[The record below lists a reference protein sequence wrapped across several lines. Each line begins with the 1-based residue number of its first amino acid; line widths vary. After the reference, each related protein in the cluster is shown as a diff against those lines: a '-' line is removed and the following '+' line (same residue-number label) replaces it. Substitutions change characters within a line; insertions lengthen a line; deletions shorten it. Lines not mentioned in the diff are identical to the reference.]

1 VTISTPAPHA
11 LPPSDPEP
19 PACPP
24 APRAGCLAAT
34 RSGLAVVRG
43 KREAKDALHW
53 TWQGADA
60 VDPASLTGGAGA
72 TLCLWDGGGSLVLS
86 TRAPV
91 SGTCGS
97 DACWTATAKRA
108 RYADRKNGR
117 TGTRAV
123 TVASVKK
130 GTRAAVVAGGSRLGR
145 PALPVAD
152 GPVDVQLL
160 AGDGT
165 CLGTTYES
173 LKRNDERRLKAA
185 RRR

>member
-1 VTISTPAPHA
+1 
-11 LPPSDPEP
+11 
-19 PACPP
+19 
-24 APRAGCLAAT
+24 
-34 RSGLAVVRG
+34 
-43 KREAKDALHW
+43 
-53 TWQGADA
+53 
-60 VDPASLTGGAGA
+60 
-72 TLCLWDGGGSLVLS
+72 
-86 TRAPV
+86 
-91 SGTCGS
+91 
-97 DACWTATAKRA
+97 
-108 RYADRKNGR
+108 
-117 TGTRAV
+117 
-123 TVASVKK
+123 VKK